1 MYFWTRSRFASSV
14 ARQIAE
20 LTTTAL
26 EARNVR
32 ENATRIFL
40 EHPDFRSHS
49 PPSEGEPSGAHVFR
63 LGGDLVDFFFFVRD
77 EEAIIEVCGIGDF
90 DGVRIVAIYP
100 SRFMVQTDH
109 SRLIGPLTKQL
120 LREFQTAYDA
130 IDGTIRTEM
139 TSPR

>member
-1 MYFWTRSRFASSV
+1 MYFWTRSRFAASV

-20 LTTTAL
+20 LTIAAL
-26 EARNVR
+26 EARNVT
-32 ENATRIFL
+32 ENATRTFL

-49 PPSEGEPSGAHVFR
+49 PPADGEPGGAHVFR
-63 LGGDLVDFFFFVRD
+63 MDGDLVDFFFFVRD
-77 EEAIIEVCGIGDF
+77 EEAVIEVCGIGDF

-100 SRFMVQTDH
+100 NRFMVQTDH

-120 LREFQTAYDA
+120 LKEFQAGYDA
-130 IDGTIRTEM
+130 IDGTLRTEM